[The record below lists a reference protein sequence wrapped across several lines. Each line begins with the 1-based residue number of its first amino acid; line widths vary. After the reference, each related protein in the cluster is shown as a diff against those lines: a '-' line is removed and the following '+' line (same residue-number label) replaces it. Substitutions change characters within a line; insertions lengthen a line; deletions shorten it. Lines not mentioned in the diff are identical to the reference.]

1 MKKVPQTAEIVKV
14 NYDSKSQISL
24 EVQREHIVPKLNIK
38 IKNQKQLDQAVEI
51 VKLAEQWIANA
62 EAFVNPVVDAT
73 HKAHKAAVQMRKD
86 LTDKVYRPLGML
98 KVAIFDFVEEGK
110 RVTRQKQLD
119 ADADQ
124 ERINR
129 EAAEKAA
136 KAATK
141 AGADKETVAEI
152 RDNVLATAAPLVR
165 SVVEVPEEVSIR
177 TTYDVDREDYDLYAL
192 AVAIAKLP
200 KAGNHLLELIE
211 PDFVNLRARAV
222 AGKETAVIP
231 GFKVVKKTGGSIR

>member
-1 MKKVPQTAEIVKV
+1 MKKVPQSGQIVKV
-14 NYDSKSQISL
+14 NYDTNSQTAL
-24 EVQREHIVPKLNIK
+24 VKQRERIVPKLTIT
-38 IKNQKQLDQAVEI
+38 IKNQTQLDAAVEMA
-51 VKLAEQWIANA
+51 KLAEQWIENA
-62 EAFVNPVVDAT
+62 SAFVDPVVKATDA
-73 HKAHKAAVQMRKD
+73 AHKAAVKLRKE
-86 LTDKVYRPLGML
+86 LTSPVAGPLGIL
-98 KVAIFDFVEEGK
+98 KTAIFNFIAEQG
-110 RVTRQKQLD
+110 RIQRQAQLD
-119 ADADQ
+119 ADAEQ

-165 SVVEVPEEVSIR
+165 SKVQAPADVSTR
-177 TTYDVDREDYDLYAL
+177 TTYDVDREDFDLYAL

-200 KAGNHLLELIE
+200 KTGNHLLELIE
-211 PDFVNLRARAV
+211 PNFVNLRARAV

-231 GFKVVKKTGGSIR
+231 GFKVVTKTGGSIR